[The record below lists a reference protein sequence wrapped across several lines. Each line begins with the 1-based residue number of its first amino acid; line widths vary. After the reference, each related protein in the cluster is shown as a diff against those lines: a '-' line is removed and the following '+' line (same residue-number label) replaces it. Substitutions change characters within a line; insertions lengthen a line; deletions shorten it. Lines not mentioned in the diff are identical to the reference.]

1 MKTENTK
8 YGSYAFVIAGIYF
21 LLAELASAVS
31 TGLPLFE
38 VYTQNTISA
47 LGVPGY
53 ISPID
58 WLMNSGFIVLGV
70 LLIIGFHM
78 GLSSRIKKWKAIEY
92 ALTFVTALG
101 LFIIAAIHAGN
112 PIHQIGALMAIVGG
126 GVLLMTAAFALD
138 TSKSYKTD
146 PLFLSNGRS
155 YKIASFSLG
164 LIAILFLIVMII
176 FMGNPRLE
184 IIEAVPERISVYA
197 LILWSILTGFYL
209 LKDNDY

>member
-78 GLSSRIKKWKAIEY
+78 GLSSQIKKWKAIEY

-101 LFIIAAIHAGN
+101 LFIIAVIHAGN

-138 TSKSYKTD
+138 TSKSYK
-146 PLFLSNGRS
+146 
-155 YKIASFSLG
+155 IASFSLG

-176 FMGNPRLE
+176 FMGNPDLE

-197 LILWSILTGFYL
+197 LILWSFLTGVYL
-209 LKDNDY
+209 IKNN

>member
-21 LLAELASAVS
+21 LLAEFVSAVY

-58 WLMNSGFIVLGV
+58 WLMNSGFVVLGV
-70 LLIIGFHM
+70 LLIIGFHL
-78 GLSSRIKKWKAIEY
+78 GLSPLIKKWKILEY

-138 TSKSYKTD
+138 TSKSYK
-146 PLFLSNGRS
+146 
-155 YKIASFSLG
+155 IASFSLG
-164 LIAILFLIVMII
+164 LIAILFLVVMII
-176 FMGNPRLE
+176 FMGNPDLE

-197 LILWSILTGFYL
+197 LILWSFLTGIYL

>member
-8 YGSYAFVIAGIYF
+8 YGSYAFIIAGIYF
-21 LLAELASAVS
+21 LLAEFVSAVY

-138 TSKSYKTD
+138 TSKSYK
-146 PLFLSNGRS
+146 
-155 YKIASFSLG
+155 IASFSLG
-164 LIAILFLIVMII
+164 LIAIVFLIVMII
-176 FMGNPRLE
+176 FMGNPQLE
-184 IIEAVPERISVYA
+184 IIEAIPERISVYA
-197 LILWSILTGFYL
+197 LILWSFLTGVYL
-209 LKDNDY
+209 IKNN

>member
-1 MKTENTK
+1 MKTETTK

-21 LLAELASAVS
+21 LLAEFVSAVY

-138 TSKSYKTD
+138 TSKSYK
-146 PLFLSNGRS
+146 
-155 YKIASFSLG
+155 IASFSLG
-164 LIAILFLIVMII
+164 LIAIVFLIVMII
-176 FMGNPRLE
+176 FMGNPQLE
-184 IIEAVPERISVYA
+184 IIEAIPERISVYA
-197 LILWSILTGFYL
+197 LILWSFLTGIYL
-209 LKDNDY
+209 KRQ

>member
-1 MKTENTK
+1 MKTETTK

-21 LLAELASAVS
+21 LLAEFVSAVY

-58 WLMNSGFIVLGV
+58 WLMNSGFVVLGV

-126 GVLLMTAAFALD
+126 GVLLMIAAFALD
-138 TSKSYKTD
+138 TSK
-146 PLFLSNGRS
+146 S

-164 LIAILFLIVMII
+164 LIAIVFLVVMII

>member
-21 LLAELASAVS
+21 LLAEFVSAVS

-38 VYTQNTISA
+38 VYNQNTISA

-101 LFIIAAIHAGN
+101 LFIIAVIHAGN

-138 TSKSYKTD
+138 TSKSYK
-146 PLFLSNGRS
+146 
-155 YKIASFSLG
+155 IASFSLG
-164 LIAILFLIVMII
+164 LIAILFLVVMII
-176 FMGNPRLE
+176 FMGNPDLE

-197 LILWSILTGFYL
+197 LILWSFLTGVYL
-209 LKDNDY
+209 IKNN

>member
-1 MKTENTK
+1 MKTENTN
-8 YGSYAFVIAGIYF
+8 YGSYAFIIAGIYF

-101 LFIIAAIHAGN
+101 LFIIAVIHAGN

-138 TSKSYKTD
+138 T
-146 PLFLSNGRS
+146 
-155 YKIASFSLG
+155 
-164 LIAILFLIVMII
+164 
-176 FMGNPRLE
+176 
-184 IIEAVPERISVYA
+184 
-197 LILWSILTGFYL
+197 
-209 LKDNDY
+209 

>member
-8 YGSYAFVIAGIYF
+8 YGSYAFIIAGIYF

-138 TSKSYKTD
+138 TSKSYK
-146 PLFLSNGRS
+146 
-155 YKIASFSLG
+155 IASFSLG
-164 LIAILFLIVMII
+164 LIAIVFLIVMII
-176 FMGNPRLE
+176 FMGNPQLE

-197 LILWSILTGFYL
+197 LILWSFLTGVYL
-209 LKDNDY
+209 IKNN

>member
-8 YGSYAFVIAGIYF
+8 YGSYAFIIAGIYF
-21 LLAELASAVS
+21 LLAEFVSAVY

-138 TSKSYKTD
+138 TSKSYK
-146 PLFLSNGRS
+146 
-155 YKIASFSLG
+155 IASFSLG
-164 LIAILFLIVMII
+164 LIAIVFLVVMII
-176 FMGNPRLE
+176 FMGNPDLE

-197 LILWSILTGFYL
+197 LILWSFLTGVYL
-209 LKDNDY
+209 IKNN

>member
-8 YGSYAFVIAGIYF
+8 YGSYAFIIAGIYF
-21 LLAELASAVS
+21 LLAEFVSAVY

-47 LGVPGY
+47 LGVPGH

-138 TSKSYKTD
+138 TSKSYK
-146 PLFLSNGRS
+146 
-155 YKIASFSLG
+155 IASFSLG
-164 LIAILFLIVMII
+164 LIAILFLVVMII
-176 FMGNPRLE
+176 FMGNPQLE
-184 IIEAVPERISVYA
+184 IIEAIPERISVYA
-197 LILWSILTGFYL
+197 LILWSFLTGIYL
-209 LKDNDY
+209 KRQ

>member
-1 MKTENTK
+1 MKVKNTK

-21 LLAELASAVS
+21 LLAEFVSAVY

-47 LGVPGY
+47 LGVLGH

-138 TSKSYKTD
+138 TSKSYK
-146 PLFLSNGRS
+146 
-155 YKIASFSLG
+155 IASFSLG

-176 FMGNPRLE
+176 FMGNPDLE

-197 LILWSILTGFYL
+197 LILWSFLTGVYL
-209 LKDNDY
+209 IKNN

>member
-1 MKTENTK
+1 MKVKNTK
-8 YGSYAFVIAGIYF
+8 YGLYAFIIAGIYF

-58 WLMNSGFIVLGV
+58 GLMNSGFIVLGV

-138 TSKSYKTD
+138 TSKSYK
-146 PLFLSNGRS
+146 
-155 YKIASFSLG
+155 IASFSLG
-164 LIAILFLIVMII
+164 LIAIVFLIVMII
-176 FMGNPRLE
+176 FMGNPQLE
-184 IIEAVPERISVYA
+184 IIEAIPERISVYA
-197 LILWSILTGFYL
+197 LILWSFLTGVYL
-209 LKDNDY
+209 IKNN

>member
-8 YGSYAFVIAGIYF
+8 YGSYAFIIAGIYF

-58 WLMNSGFIVLGV
+58 WLMNSGFVVLGV

-138 TSKSYKTD
+138 TSKSYK
-146 PLFLSNGRS
+146 
-155 YKIASFSLG
+155 IASFSLG
-164 LIAILFLIVMII
+164 LIAILFLVVMII
-176 FMGNPRLE
+176 FMGNPDLE

-197 LILWSILTGFYL
+197 LILWSFLTGVYL
-209 LKDNDY
+209 IKNN

>member
-8 YGSYAFVIAGIYF
+8 YGSYAFIIAGIYF

-58 WLMNSGFIVLGV
+58 WLMNTGFVVLGV

-138 TSKSYKTD
+138 TSKSYK
-146 PLFLSNGRS
+146 
-155 YKIASFSLG
+155 IASFSLG

-176 FMGNPRLE
+176 FMGNPDLE

-197 LILWSILTGFYL
+197 LILWSFLTGVYL
-209 LKDNDY
+209 IKNN

>member
-21 LLAELASAVS
+21 LLAEFVSAVY

-101 LFIIAAIHAGN
+101 LFIIAVIHAGN

-138 TSKSYKTD
+138 TSKSYK
-146 PLFLSNGRS
+146 
-155 YKIASFSLG
+155 IASFSLG
-164 LIAILFLIVMII
+164 LIAILFRIVMII
-176 FMGNPRLE
+176 FMGNPQLE
-184 IIEAVPERISVYA
+184 IIEAIPERISVYA
-197 LILWSILTGFYL
+197 LILWSFLTGVYL
-209 LKDNDY
+209 IKNN

>member
-1 MKTENTK
+1 MKMKIENTK
-8 YGSYAFVIAGIYF
+8 YGSYAFIIASIYF
-21 LLAELASAVS
+21 ILSEFIAALS

-58 WLMNSGFIVLGV
+58 GLMNSGFIVLGV

-92 ALTFVTALG
+92 DLTFVTALG

-112 PIHQIGALMAIVGG
+112 PIHQIGALMAIMGG

-138 TSKSYKTD
+138 TSK
-146 PLFLSNGRS
+146 S

-176 FMGNPRLE
+176 FMGNPQLE
-184 IIEAVPERISVYA
+184 IIEAIPERISVYA
-197 LILWSILTGFYL
+197 LILWSFLTGVYL
-209 LKDNDY
+209 IKNN

>member
-1 MKTENTK
+1 MKVKNTK
-8 YGSYAFVIAGIYF
+8 YGLYAFIIAGIYF

-138 TSKSYKTD
+138 TSKSYK
-146 PLFLSNGRS
+146 
-155 YKIASFSLG
+155 IASFSLG

-176 FMGNPRLE
+176 FMGNPQLE
-184 IIEAVPERISVYA
+184 IIEAIPERISVYA
-197 LILWSILTGFYL
+197 LILWSFLTGVYL
-209 LKDNDY
+209 IKNN

>member
-8 YGSYAFVIAGIYF
+8 YGSYAFIIAGIYF
-21 LLAELASAVS
+21 LLAELASTVS

-138 TSKSYKTD
+138 TSKSYK
-146 PLFLSNGRS
+146 
-155 YKIASFSLG
+155 IASFSLG

-176 FMGNPRLE
+176 FMGNPELE

-197 LILWSILTGFYL
+197 LILWSFLTGVYL
-209 LKDNDY
+209 IKNN

>member
-1 MKTENTK
+1 MKTETTK
-8 YGSYAFVIAGIYF
+8 YGSYAFIIAGIYF

-138 TSKSYKTD
+138 TSKSYK
-146 PLFLSNGRS
+146 
-155 YKIASFSLG
+155 IASFSLG
-164 LIAILFLIVMII
+164 LIAIVFLIVMII
-176 FMGNPRLE
+176 FMGNPQLE
-184 IIEAVPERISVYA
+184 IIEAIPERISVYA
-197 LILWSILTGFYL
+197 LILWSFLTGVYL
-209 LKDNDY
+209 IKNN

>member
-21 LLAELASAVS
+21 LLAELASAVY

-126 GVLLMTAAFALD
+126 GVLLMTAD
-138 TSKSYKTD
+138 TSK
-146 PLFLSNGRS
+146 S

-176 FMGNPRLE
+176 FMGNPDLE

-197 LILWSILTGFYL
+197 LILWSFLTGVYL
-209 LKDNDY
+209 IKNN

>member
-21 LLAELASAVS
+21 LLAEFVSAVY

-101 LFIIAAIHAGN
+101 LFIIAVIHAGN

-138 TSKSYKTD
+138 TSKSYK
-146 PLFLSNGRS
+146 
-155 YKIASFSLG
+155 IASFSLG

-176 FMGNPRLE
+176 FMGNPQLE
-184 IIEAVPERISVYA
+184 IIEAIPERISVYA
-197 LILWSILTGFYL
+197 LILWSFLTGVYL
-209 LKDNDY
+209 IKNN

>member
-21 LLAELASAVS
+21 LLAELASSVS

-47 LGVPGY
+47 LGVPGH

-58 WLMNSGFIVLGV
+58 WLMNSGFVVLGV

-101 LFIIAAIHAGN
+101 LFIIAVIHAGN

-138 TSKSYKTD
+138 TSKSYK
-146 PLFLSNGRS
+146 
-155 YKIASFSLG
+155 IASFSLG
-164 LIAILFLIVMII
+164 LIAIVFLVVMII

-197 LILWSILTGFYL
+197 LILWSFLTGVYL
-209 LKDNDY
+209 IKNN

>member
-21 LLAELASAVS
+21 LLAEFVSAVS

-101 LFIIAAIHAGN
+101 LFIIAVIHAGN

-138 TSKSYKTD
+138 TSKSYK
-146 PLFLSNGRS
+146 
-155 YKIASFSLG
+155 IARFSLG
-164 LIAILFLIVMII
+164 LIAIVFLVVMII
-176 FMGNPRLE
+176 FMGNPDLE

-197 LILWSILTGFYL
+197 LILWSFLTGVYL
-209 LKDNDY
+209 IKNN

>member
-8 YGSYAFVIAGIYF
+8 YGSYAFIIAGIYF
-21 LLAELASAVS
+21 ILAEFVSAVS

-92 ALTFVTALG
+92 SLTFVTALG

-138 TSKSYKTD
+138 TSKSYK
-146 PLFLSNGRS
+146 
-155 YKIASFSLG
+155 IASFSLG

-176 FMGNPRLE
+176 FMGNPQLE
-184 IIEAVPERISVYA
+184 IIEAIPERISVYA
-197 LILWSILTGFYL
+197 LILWSFLTGIYL

>member
-1 MKTENTK
+1 MQTENTK
-8 YGSYAFVIAGIYF
+8 YGSYAFIIAGIYF
-21 LLAELASAVS
+21 LLAEFVSAVS

-58 WLMNSGFIVLGV
+58 WLMNSGFVVLGV

-138 TSKSYKTD
+138 TSKSYK
-146 PLFLSNGRS
+146 
-155 YKIASFSLG
+155 IASFSLG
-164 LIAILFLIVMII
+164 LIAILFLVVMII
-176 FMGNPRLE
+176 FMGNPQLE

-197 LILWSILTGFYL
+197 LILWSFLTGIYL

>member
-1 MKTENTK
+1 MKTETTK

-21 LLAELASAVS
+21 LLAELASAVY

-138 TSKSYKTD
+138 TSKSYK
-146 PLFLSNGRS
+146 
-155 YKIASFSLG
+155 IASFSLG

-176 FMGNPRLE
+176 FMGNPQLE
-184 IIEAVPERISVYA
+184 IIEAIPERISVYA
-197 LILWSILTGFYL
+197 LILWSFLTGVYL
-209 LKDNDY
+209 IKNN

>member
-1 MKTENTK
+1 MKTETTK

-58 WLMNSGFIVLGV
+58 WLMNSGFVVLGV

-138 TSKSYKTD
+138 TSKSYK
-146 PLFLSNGRS
+146 
-155 YKIASFSLG
+155 IASFSLG
-164 LIAILFLIVMII
+164 LIAIVFLIVMII
-176 FMGNPRLE
+176 FMGNPQLE
-184 IIEAVPERISVYA
+184 IIEAIPERISVYA
-197 LILWSILTGFYL
+197 FILWSFLTGIYL

>member
-1 MKTENTK
+1 MKTETTK
-8 YGSYAFVIAGIYF
+8 YGLYAFIIAGIYF

-58 WLMNSGFIVLGV
+58 GLMNSGFIVLGV

-138 TSKSYKTD
+138 TSKSYK
-146 PLFLSNGRS
+146 
-155 YKIASFSLG
+155 IASFSLG

-176 FMGNPRLE
+176 FMGNPQLE
-184 IIEAVPERISVYA
+184 IIEAIPERISVYA
-197 LILWSILTGFYL
+197 LILWSFLTGVYL
-209 LKDNDY
+209 IKNN

>member
-1 MKTENTK
+1 MKMKIENTK
-8 YGSYAFVIAGIYF
+8 YGSYAFIIASIYF
-21 LLAELASAVS
+21 ILSEFIAALS

-101 LFIIAAIHAGN
+101 LFIIAVIHAGN
-112 PIHQIGALMAIVGG
+112 PIHQIGAHMAIVGG

-138 TSKSYKTD
+138 TSKSYK
-146 PLFLSNGRS
+146 
-155 YKIASFSLG
+155 IASFSLG
-164 LIAILFLIVMII
+164 LIAILFLVVMII

-197 LILWSILTGFYL
+197 LILWSFLTGIYL

>member
-1 MKTENTK
+1 
-8 YGSYAFVIAGIYF
+8 
-21 LLAELASAVS
+21 
-31 TGLPLFE
+31 
-38 VYTQNTISA
+38 
-47 LGVPGY
+47 
-53 ISPID
+53 
-58 WLMNSGFIVLGV
+58 
-70 LLIIGFHM
+70 M

-101 LFIIAAIHAGN
+101 LFIIAAIHAVN
-112 PIHQIGALMAIVGG
+112 PIHQIGALFALMGG

-138 TSKSYKTD
+138 TSKSYKKD

-164 LIAILFLIVMII
+164 LIAIVFLVVMII

-197 LILWSILTGFYL
+197 LILWSFLTGFYL

>member
-21 LLAELASAVS
+21 LLAEFVSAVY

-58 WLMNSGFIVLGV
+58 WLMNSGFVVLGV
-70 LLIIGFHM
+70 LLIIGFHL
-78 GLSSRIKKWKAIEY
+78 GLSWRIKKWKAIEY

-138 TSKSYKTD
+138 TSKSYK
-146 PLFLSNGRS
+146 
-155 YKIASFSLG
+155 IASFSLG

-176 FMGNPRLE
+176 FMGNPQLE
-184 IIEAVPERISVYA
+184 IIEAIPERISVYA
-197 LILWSILTGFYL
+197 LILWSFLTGIYL

>member
-8 YGSYAFVIAGIYF
+8 YGSYAFIIAGIYF
-21 LLAELASAVS
+21 LLAEFVSAVY

-47 LGVPGY
+47 LGGPGY

-138 TSKSYKTD
+138 TSKSYK
-146 PLFLSNGRS
+146 
-155 YKIASFSLG
+155 IASFSLG
-164 LIAILFLIVMII
+164 LIAIVFLIVMII
-176 FMGNPRLE
+176 FMGNPQLE
-184 IIEAVPERISVYA
+184 IIEAIPERISVYA
-197 LILWSILTGFYL
+197 LILWSFLTGVYL
-209 LKDNDY
+209 IKNIKNGRKTPD

>member
-8 YGSYAFVIAGIYF
+8 YGSYAFIIAGIYF
-21 LLAELASAVS
+21 LLAEFVSAVS

-101 LFIIAAIHAGN
+101 LFIIAVIHAGN

-138 TSKSYKTD
+138 TSKSYK
-146 PLFLSNGRS
+146 
-155 YKIASFSLG
+155 IASFSLG
-164 LIAILFLIVMII
+164 LIAIVFLVVMII
-176 FMGNPRLE
+176 FMGNPDLE

-197 LILWSILTGFYL
+197 LILWSFLTGVYL
-209 LKDNDY
+209 IKNN

>member
-8 YGSYAFVIAGIYF
+8 YGSYAFIIAGIYF

-70 LLIIGFHM
+70 LLIIGFHL

-138 TSKSYKTD
+138 TSKSYK
-146 PLFLSNGRS
+146 
-155 YKIASFSLG
+155 IASFSLG

-176 FMGNPRLE
+176 FMGNPQLE
-184 IIEAVPERISVYA
+184 IIEAIPERISVYA
-197 LILWSILTGFYL
+197 LILWSFLTGIYL

>member
-8 YGSYAFVIAGIYF
+8 YGSYAFIIAGIYF
-21 LLAELASAVS
+21 LLAEFVSAVS

-138 TSKSYKTD
+138 TSKSYK
-146 PLFLSNGRS
+146 
-155 YKIASFSLG
+155 IASFSLG

-176 FMGNPRLE
+176 FMGNPQLE
-184 IIEAVPERISVYA
+184 IIEAIPERISVYA
-197 LILWSILTGFYL
+197 LILWSFLTGIYL

>member
-8 YGSYAFVIAGIYF
+8 YGSYAFIIASIYF
-21 LLAELASAVS
+21 ILSEFIAALS

-138 TSKSYKTD
+138 TSKSYK
-146 PLFLSNGRS
+146 
-155 YKIASFSLG
+155 IASFSLG

-176 FMGNPRLE
+176 FMGNPQLE
-184 IIEAVPERISVYA
+184 IIEAIPERISVYA
-197 LILWSILTGFYL
+197 LILWSFLTGIYL

>member
-1 MKTENTK
+1 MKVKNTK
-8 YGSYAFVIAGIYF
+8 YGSYAFIIAGIYF
-21 LLAELASAVS
+21 LLAELASSVS

-112 PIHQIGALMAIVGG
+112 PIHQIGALMAIVGC

-138 TSKSYKTD
+138 TSKSYK
-146 PLFLSNGRS
+146 
-155 YKIASFSLG
+155 IASFSLG
-164 LIAILFLIVMII
+164 LIAIVFLIVMII
-176 FMGNPRLE
+176 FMGNPQLE
-184 IIEAVPERISVYA
+184 IIEAIPERISVYA
-197 LILWSILTGFYL
+197 LILWSFLTGVYL
-209 LKDNDY
+209 IKNN